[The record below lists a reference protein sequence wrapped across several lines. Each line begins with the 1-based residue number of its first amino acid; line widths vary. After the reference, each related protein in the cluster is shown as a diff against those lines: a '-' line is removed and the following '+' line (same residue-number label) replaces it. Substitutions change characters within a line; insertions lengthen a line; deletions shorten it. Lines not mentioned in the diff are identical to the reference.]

1 MLVVF
6 GAWKKLCFPI
16 INSNFNFLNVIWFF
30 YMCWYNFSHIRIE
43 ISNTLSEPWLTFVT
57 SGTSKSVQCL
67 IWYSFWCLSKNI
79 SLLIYFIHFNG
90 KDCVKDVRIRSFSC
104 PYFPALGLN
113 LDRYS
118 LSLCIQSECA
128 KTRTRKT
135 PSYSKD
141 DLLLYI
147 KRRHIS

>member
-1 MLVVF
+1 ML
-6 GAWKKLCFPI
+6 
-16 INSNFNFLNVIWFF
+16 SDFF
-30 YMCWYNFSHIRIE
+30 ICVGTVSHILGLRYL
-43 ISNTLSEPWLTFVT
+43 TLSEPWLTFVT

-118 LSLCIQSECA
+118 LSLCIQSGCA

-135 PSYSKD
+135 PSSDTFHAVNDSK
-141 DLLLYI
+141 
-147 KRRHIS
+147 ISIVNRDRTIYFQ